1 MVLWCVAGLMHSLRG
16 YGDSDEDDDTGQ
28 AAAAPAISGQLSI
41 SSQMAGVSVNPRE
54 APPLTDAE
62 IDAALCNYEQDDNT
76 GGDPFPMAV
85 PTAKSFFACT
95 KHSECIHNLGKGH
108 PGRCVWFDDDS
119 RTRKV
124 IPDDAPGWLIAKP
137 MKVEKEV
144 KAAEVKDPRESRK
157 AKEVMPNKGSKRKT
171 SNPLAAALE
180 EADKATRAAEMAE
193 ATAKKAKVDA
203 ESRVIKAATAEKE
216 KLRREAVIKKREAA
230 KMRLLTE
237 KAARQAEREAAE
249 MEAEA
254 SALSQQYG
262 YDF

>member
-1 MVLWCVAGLMHSLRG
+1 MQNLRG
-16 YGDSDEDDDTGQ
+16 YGEDDEDDDTGE
-28 AAAAPAISGQLSI
+28 ATAPPAIGGQLSI
-41 SSQMAGVSVNPRE
+41 ASQMAGVGLNPR
-54 APPLTDAE
+54 APAKPLTDAE
-62 IDAALCNYEQDDNT
+62 IDEALCSYQEKDDNT
-76 GGDPFPMAV
+76 GSDPFSMAV
-85 PTAKSFFACT
+85 PTANSSLACT
-95 KHSECIHNLGKGH
+95 KHTECIHNMGGGH
-108 PGRCVWFDDDS
+108 PGRCVWFDEDLRR
-119 RTRKV
+119 RTV

-144 KAAEVKDPRESRK
+144 KAAEVKAPRESRN
-157 AKEVMPNKGSKRKT
+157 AKEVKPAEVKVPNKGKRKA
-171 SNPLAAALE
+171 SNQLAAALE

-203 ESRVIKAATAEKE
+203 EGRVMAAAKTEKE
-216 KLRREAVIKKREAA
+216 RLRREAVIKKREAA